1 MNFKPN
7 KGIFDGIIIHNVNL
21 VLFLMNLI
29 FNLGFQEACKK
40 ILKSIR
46 KWSKVRSRSTEI
58 KSIVLKKKSKKNQ
71 LLKAAE

>member
-29 FNLGFQEACKK
+29 FNLGFQEALGNGK
-40 ILKSIR
+40 
-46 KWSKVRSRSTEI
+46 
-58 KSIVLKKKSKKNQ
+58 
-71 LLKAAE
+71 

>member
-1 MNFKPN
+1 
-7 KGIFDGIIIHNVNL
+7 
-21 VLFLMNLI
+21 MNLI

-46 KWSKVRSRSTEI
+46 KWRKVRSSSTEI

-71 LLKAAE
+71 SLRAAE